1 MEPSVVTMNRLAIP
15 FALLLLLAA
24 PMAQAVPT
32 LPPAYLES
40 AVDDDGVL
48 MLMWEIDGL
57 AEHVFVEF
65 VDLNGTPQAIKLDG
79 KERSIEAPKAI
90 SVWVTYSFDGET
102 SLPSNPVSA
111 WPDCAALIYVGIG
124 IPPVQV
130 AKCSCPWPAL
140 GHYPC
145 GLLPEIFR

>member
-1 MEPSVVTMNRLAIP
+1 MVTMNRLAIP

-102 SLPSNPVSA
+102 SLPSNPVVTY
-111 WPDCAALIYVGIG
+111 PRCAPFVEVGENEL
-124 IPPVQV
+124 PVMLV
-130 AKCSCPWPAL
+130 GACWCPAPKA

-145 GLLPEIFR
+145 GFVPWIFK